1 MEFLKSNSY
10 CYAIVIHNLTE
21 NSVFCIIMVMSEFN
35 SLDDWALLD
44 QQLRRNVLALY
55 NWQHQRQLYKM
66 RDNLYHS
73 VTELSKAEIDARRT
87 GNFTQYNLQLAKC
100 KQELTG
106 LQQWLVFATLL
117 DTKPEE

>member
-1 MEFLKSNSY
+1 
-10 CYAIVIHNLTE
+10 
-21 NSVFCIIMVMSEFN
+21 MVMNAFN

-44 QQLRRNVLALY
+44 QQLRRNVRELY
-55 NWQHQRQLYKM
+55 NIQHRRQLLKM
-66 RDNLYHS
+66 HDNLYNS

-87 GNFTQYNLQLAKC
+87 NNYIQHNLQLAKC
-100 KQELTG
+100 KQELAE

>member
-1 MEFLKSNSY
+1 M
-10 CYAIVIHNLTE
+10 
-21 NSVFCIIMVMSEFN
+21 CIIMVMSEFN

-55 NWQHQRQLYKM
+55 NLQHQRQLYKM

-87 GNFTQYNLQLAKC
+87 GNFTQYSEKLDKC

-106 LQQWLVFATLL
+106 LQQWLMFATLL